1 MLYNRD
7 SIKQPLERGVLNMG
21 LMFSTV
27 IGYTV
32 CLGLVGGFIMHYLAK
47 ALPTAD
53 SVRIDPKP
61 ENKF

>member
-1 MLYNRD
+1 
-7 SIKQPLERGVLNMG
+7 MG